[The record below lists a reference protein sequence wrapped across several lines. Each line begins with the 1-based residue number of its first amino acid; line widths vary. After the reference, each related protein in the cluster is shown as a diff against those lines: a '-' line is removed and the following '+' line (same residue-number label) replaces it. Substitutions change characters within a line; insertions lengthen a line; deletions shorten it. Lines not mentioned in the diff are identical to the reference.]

1 MMSICR
7 FFQDNRGLTLIELMI
22 VLALSLVLMGA
33 VYLAFH
39 AQQVSGNEQ
48 QQVASVQQDLRA
60 VMLAIEKDL
69 RNAGCDPLFVNTP
82 TNMIFGIQTPLAND
96 SLTVSYDLDA
106 DGTLDTGEQITYA
119 LVDGVLQRTSG
130 PATITL
136 ADNIEQLEFTYLDID
151 GVSTNNLSDIR
162 SIEVRIAMK
171 GMNGEVE
178 RTLNRRIKC
187 RNMGL

>member
-1 MMSICR
+1 
-7 FFQDNRGLTLIELMI
+7 MI

-162 SIEVRIAMK
+162 SIEVRVAMK
-171 GMNGEVE
+171 GMNGKVE

>member
-162 SIEVRIAMK
+162 SIEVRVAMK
-171 GMNGEVE
+171 GMNGKVE

>member
-1 MMSICR
+1 MMSMCR
-7 FFQDNRGLTLIELMI
+7 LFQDNRGLTLIELMI
-22 VLALSLVLMGA
+22 VLTLSLVLMGS

-162 SIEVRIAMK
+162 SIEVRVAMK
-171 GMNGEVE
+171 GMNGKVE

>member
-1 MMSICR
+1 MSICR

-82 TNMIFGIQTPLAND
+82 TNTIFGIQTPLAND

-162 SIEVRIAMK
+162 SIEVRVAMK
-171 GMNGEVE
+171 GMNGKVE

>member
-60 VMLAIEKDL
+60 VMLAMEKDL

-162 SIEVRIAMK
+162 SIEVRVAMK
-171 GMNGEVE
+171 GMNGKVE

>member
-22 VLALSLVLMGA
+22 VLDLSLVLMGA

-162 SIEVRIAMK
+162 SIEVRVAMK
-171 GMNGEVE
+171 GMNGKVE

>member
-60 VMLAIEKDL
+60 VMLAMEKDL